1 MHLGLK
7 KMTHLY
13 YVLKFAGNITRSIDW
28 IIEDINVSGIP
39 VLRQEDH
46 DTVLYLWWVFP
57 ILV

>member
-1 MHLGLK
+1 
-7 KMTHLY
+7 MTHLY

-28 IIEDINVSGIP
+28 IIEDINVSGIAI
-39 VLRQEDH
+39 LRQEGH